1 MEARYNSFNLN
12 TFVARFRCGKL
23 SWHLSFLQAFAKVKA
38 IEDENESLKQQAE
51 IEVESRKE
59 SDGER

>member
-1 MEARYNSFNLN
+1 M
-12 TFVARFRCGKL
+12 
-23 SWHLSFLQAFAKVKA
+23 KA

-59 SDGER
+59 SDGERWSVRMENFYFKILDSIYV